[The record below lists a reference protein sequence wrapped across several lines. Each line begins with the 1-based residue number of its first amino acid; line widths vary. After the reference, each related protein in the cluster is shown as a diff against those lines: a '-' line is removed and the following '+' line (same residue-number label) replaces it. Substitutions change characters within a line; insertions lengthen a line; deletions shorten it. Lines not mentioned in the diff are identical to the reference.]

1 MRPGRH
7 GHQAVRGLAEPA
19 QSLFAGAVARWTSPT
34 QRITQQNVAQPSVCR
49 RVPTVMFRLRSA
61 LDLLKPKTL
70 LPLAD
75 LLLVNAAVLAGLWL
89 WTVRDHFRH
98 FDAQF
103 VLVRVH
109 WFLAISVAW
118 LLLALVQDF
127 YQKRTTRELLPSLT
141 SLFGITTLLMVLYFA
156 VYFFAPRNN
165 TLPRGVVLSI
175 AGASFLFVGT
185 WRLGYIALTSGLSR
199 EQLLVRRGRQAEAPV
214 DAGPARQPSDGSMPL
229 LQSEVLSVQEVAK
242 RLKVSQAT
250 VWRWCQSGKLPAF
263 RVGQQWRI
271 RAVDLQ
277 RLMSAEQPPD

>member
-1 MRPGRH
+1 MH
-7 GHQAVRGLAEPA
+7 GLAEPA
-19 QSLFAGAVARWTSPT
+19 QSLFAGAVARWTFPT
-34 QRITQQNVAQPSVCR
+34 QRITQQNAAQPSVCR
-49 RVPTVMFRLRSA
+49 RVPTVIFRLRSA

-98 FDAQF
+98 FDARF
-103 VLVRVH
+103 VLTRTH
-109 WFLAISVAW
+109 WFLAISAVW
-118 LLLALVQDF
+118 LLLAIIQDF
-127 YQKRTTRELLPSLT
+127 YQKRTTREVLPSMT
-141 SLFGITTLLMVLYFA
+141 SLFGITALLMVLYFA

-199 EQLLVRRGRQAEAPV
+199 EQLLLRGSRQAEALA
-214 DAGPARQPSDGSMPL
+214 DAGSARQPGDGQSMPL
-229 LQSEVLSVQEVAK
+229 LQSEVLSAQEVAE

-277 RLMSAEQPPD
+277 RMMSADQPPD